1 MYKRIVVPLDGS
13 DLAKQAL
20 PDAITMAR
28 LNTAPVHLVRIIDL
42 TQLDRYGLYG
52 FGGGALAFQSLVD
65 DELEMATT
73 DLEKSASDLRN
84 KGLSVTTEVRRGGVV
99 FELQQVAQPGDLFV
113 IASHGRGGVSRWFLG
128 SVAEELV
135 RRSVVPV
142 LIVRV
147 LAPSGAA
154 PATKAK
160 GTAMVGEAS
169 QDPALA
175 R

>member
-13 DLAKQAL
+13 DLARQAL
-20 PDAITMAR
+20 PDAIKIAR
-28 LNTAPVHLVRIIDL
+28 LGRVPVHLVRVIDL

-52 FGGGALAFQSLVD
+52 FGGGGAAFQSLVD
-65 DELEMATT
+65 DEIDMAAS
-73 DLEKSASDLRN
+73 DLEKVAVDLRN
-84 KGLSVTTEVRRGGVV
+84 QGLAVTTDVRRGGVV
-99 FELQQVAQPGDLFV
+99 FELQQTARPGDLFV

-147 LAPSGAA
+147 LTPSAAVAASNGTTAVPVSPRGSAA
-154 PATKAK
+154 PA
-160 GTAMVGEAS
+160 
-169 QDPALA
+169 
-175 R
+175 

>member
-13 DLAKQAL
+13 ELAKKAL
-20 PDAITMAR
+20 PDAITMAQ
-28 LNTAPVHLVRIIDL
+28 LSQAPIHLVRVIDL

-52 FGGGALAFQSLVD
+52 FGGGALAFQELVD
-65 DELEMATT
+65 DELEQATS
-73 DLEKSASDLRN
+73 DLEKAASELRGR
-84 KGLSVTTEVRRGGVV
+84 GLTVSTEVRRGAVV

-147 LAPSGAA
+147 LAPSVAA
-154 PATKAK
+154 SAVKAS
-160 GTAMVGEAS
+160 GTARIGTES
-169 QDPALA
+169 QNPAIA